1 MGQVALETTI
11 LEVEVQSSSD
21 KDLKYVV
28 RIGVD
33 GNFSFCPC
41 KGFLHRKTCKHVEAA
56 KNLLLIRESDGNPSA
71 IGNSVVHMAS
81 SLNTDTEWDRP
92 PEDLKELD
100 LESMLE

>member
-21 KDLKYVV
+21 KDLKYTV

-33 GNFSFCPC
+33 GTFTFCPC
-41 KGFLHRKTCKHVEAA
+41 KGFLHRKTCKHVETART
-56 KNLLLIRESDGNPSA
+56 LLPMRETID
-71 IGNSVVHMAS
+71 NSSGAVRSVAHMAS
-81 SLNTDTEWDRP
+81 SLNTDTEWPRP